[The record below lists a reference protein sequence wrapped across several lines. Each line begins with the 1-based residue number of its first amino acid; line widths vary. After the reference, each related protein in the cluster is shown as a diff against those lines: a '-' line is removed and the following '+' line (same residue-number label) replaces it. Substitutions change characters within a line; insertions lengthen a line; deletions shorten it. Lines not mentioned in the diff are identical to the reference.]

1 MQANLADLSLVLP
14 PAFANLADLRFFS
27 SASCMQAN
35 LADLRWLLHAAPP
48 NDGPRH
54 RLALSITYVSA
65 DAHVLDVADEEG
77 LRRLPGV

>member
-1 MQANLADLSLVLP
+1 
-14 PAFANLADLRFFS
+14 
-27 SASCMQAN
+27 MQAN